1 MSKIGLL
8 SKATKVLKG
17 FVFFFKYTLEKDNRT
32 WQS

>member
-1 MSKIGLL
+1 MSKIDLL

-17 FVFFFKYTLEKDNRT
+17 FSKYTLEKDNRT